1 MHLYIFL
8 IRGGRG
14 CNHTIKIQSGVLG
27 DKTLSSYILYTVT

>member
-8 IRGGRG
+8 IKGGRG
-14 CNHTIKIQSGVLG
+14 CHHTIEIQSGVHG